1 MVMGKD
7 AAVGFLGLFVGIV
20 GCAGPRIRDA
30 SAVQPITRMSS
41 AGSGASAP
49 PTGPA
54 PKPAADFSA
63 TRPLQQ
69 ASQNAPM
76 RIEGTAEN
84 VSAAPQPSS
93 GDPMDQL
100 RAMHRRATER
110 WAAMDSYICRLR
122 RREQVN
128 GKDRPE
134 EVLVCRFRKQPFSVY
149 FKCLGPEG
157 RGREVTYVSGQH
169 GNQIHSLLAAGDM
182 PFAPAGKRVDI
193 APDSIFVRS
202 ASRHGITEAGFGDC
216 IERFGK
222 RLDALAS
229 GDTRGGTIKYLG
241 LVKRPEYDT
250 PLEATECDLA
260 PGHDPNLPRG
270 GRRWLMFD
278 PASRMPVLV
287 ITQDETGHEVE
298 YYCYDR
304 IEWPVKL
311 DDDDF
316 NPDKLWPAK

>member
-1 MVMGKD
+1 
-7 AAVGFLGLFVGIV
+7 
-20 GCAGPRIRDA
+20 
-30 SAVQPITRMSS
+30 
-41 AGSGASAP
+41 
-49 PTGPA
+49 
-54 PKPAADFSA
+54 
-63 TRPLQQ
+63 
-69 ASQNAPM
+69 
-76 RIEGTAEN
+76 
-84 VSAAPQPSS
+84 
-93 GDPMDQL
+93 
-100 RAMHRRATER
+100 MHRRAAER
-110 WAAMDSYICRLR
+110 WAVMDSYICRLR

-134 EVLVCRFRKQPFSVY
+134 ELLIFKFRKQPFSVY
-149 FKCLGPEG
+149 FKFLGPEG
-157 RGREVTYVSGQH
+157 RGREVAFVKGQY

-182 PFAPAGKRVDI
+182 PFAPAGKRMAI

-202 ASRHGITEAGFGDC
+202 ASRHAITEAGFGDC

-222 RLDALAS
+222 RLDAGAV
-229 GDTRGGTIKYLG
+229 RYLG

-250 PLEATECDLA
+250 PLEGAECPVL
-260 PGHDPNLPRG
+260 PGDDPSLPRG

-287 ITQDETGHEVE
+287 MTQDESGHEVE

-316 NPDKLWPAK
+316 NPDRLWPAK